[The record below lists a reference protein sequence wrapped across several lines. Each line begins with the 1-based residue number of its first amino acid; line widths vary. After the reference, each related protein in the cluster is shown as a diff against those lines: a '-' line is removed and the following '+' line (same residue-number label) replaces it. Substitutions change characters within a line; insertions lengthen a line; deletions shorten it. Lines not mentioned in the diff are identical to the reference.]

1 MAVFVEIGSL
11 TVAGPVRFYFS
22 ATVRAAG
29 PLASVKELM
38 SDHNTVIMM
47 VVLLVLGT
55 KILGQGF
62 AGVTN

>member
-1 MAVFVEIGSL
+1 
-11 TVAGPVRFYFS
+11 
-22 ATVRAAG
+22 
-29 PLASVKELM
+29 M
-38 SDHNTVIMM
+38 SDHNAVIMM